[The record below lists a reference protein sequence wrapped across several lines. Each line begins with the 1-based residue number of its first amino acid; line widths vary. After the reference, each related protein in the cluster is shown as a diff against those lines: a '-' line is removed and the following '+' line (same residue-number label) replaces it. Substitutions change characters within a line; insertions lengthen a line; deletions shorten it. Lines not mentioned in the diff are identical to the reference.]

1 MQKKAPKVT
10 LASVAR
16 DCGLSITA
24 VSSILNNDPNYKAS
38 EQSRKL
44 VHESAARLNYK
55 PNLAARALITRRHH
69 TVGLLFYSIQDR
81 CYSEIMAAVG
91 QELAAHGYA
100 ALFAF
105 WGESGFEA
113 ALNLLLDHGVDGI
126 ISSAPEHHFTG
137 HILDVPLVLYGV
149 NCKGHDAVIVDRGT
163 ALRKLLEQL
172 YEAGH
177 RDFAYLG
184 NSELEPRYPEF
195 LNFLEAHQLSVRPG
209 WIHPANN
216 SPAALEAGMKAI
228 LARRRRPGVVV
239 MQNDVQAMAAMSQAA
254 AAGVRIPDEMGFIG
268 FDNIGE
274 SRYAAAPL
282 TTLDT
287 RIDQSAAWLVEL
299 LLNRMKNPLQPVQFR
314 RIEPE
319 IIIRSSVKLSV

>member
-126 ISSAPEHHFTG
+126 ISSAPEHRFTG

-149 NCKGHDAVIVDRGT
+149 KCKSHDAVIVDRGT

-172 YEAGH
+172 YKGGH
-177 RDFAYLG
+177 RDFAYVG
-184 NSELEPRYPEF
+184 NAELEPRYPEF
-195 LNFLEAHQLSVRPG
+195 LNFLETHKLEARPE
-209 WIHPANN
+209 WIHAGDNTL
-216 SPAALEAGMKAI
+216 AAREAGLKAI
-228 LARRRRPGVVV
+228 LAGGRLPGVVV
-239 MQNDVQAMAAMSQAA
+239 VQCDVQAMVMMSQAV

-268 FDNIGE
+268 FDNISE

-287 RIDQSAAWLVEL
+287 RIGQSAAWLVEL
-299 LLNRMKNPLQPVQFR
+299 LLNRMKNPSQPIQFR
-314 RIEPE
+314 HLEPE
-319 IIIRSSVKLSV
+319 IVIRSSVKLSI